1 MLYKS
6 RLFLHLQD
14 RPTALGR
21 SAGGNS
27 FFQGWVATQ
36 LCEQFTALRRFRIAH
51 AVEEP
56 RHGIGGQD
64 DRCQLAG
71 AATLLQSQ
79 WRGSSRLWKPVSHNR
94 NCRAK
99 PAVWQAKLLAG
110 SQPLLGIGSR
120 RLTAAL
126 FRLSCADTVGHVTT
140 RAASWSLVQVCFNGC
155 HIFTRRND
163 AAI

>member
-1 MLYKS
+1 M
-6 RLFLHLQD
+6 
-14 RPTALGR
+14 
-21 SAGGNS
+21 
-27 FFQGWVATQ
+27 ATQ
-36 LCEQFTALRRFRIAH
+36 LCEQITALRRFRITQV
-51 AVEEP
+51 VEEP
-56 RHGIGGQD
+56 RHGIGRQD
-64 DRCQLAG
+64 NRRQLAG
-71 AATLLQSQ
+71 AVTQFQSQ
-79 WRGSSRLWKPVSHNR
+79 WRGSYRLWKTISHNR

-99 PAVWQAKLLAG
+99 PPMRLAYLVAG